1 MKTNRTILFAAAAL
15 FAVTAVSCNKEENGN
30 NGEETVYTLELADPL
45 DKEIIL
51 NDDQAEAFD
60 VELNTNIDAD
70 QLSVESKE
78 EQDWC
83 AASLATDGKSVK
95 VTPGSNFTENDL
107 TATFVISTTVEG
119 VTPVEFTVI
128 RRGTSTQYTVSIE
141 ADGLIKNEYMD
152 NGFDYSVDATSPEAL
167 TITVNTNAAM
177 WYFGDSN
184 NVTDDNYEPIEWYT
198 VDRRSGRNGET
209 ITVTFT
215 DNNTASIRNTMLYFD
230 VEPIEGMMPFT
241 ETYVQV
247 TVSQN
252 PAPATSVTVSDDNG
266 KLTTNHKLSL
276 GKDRNA
282 LTFTIDADGGTNTI
296 FVKPGTSESDPTFD
310 GENDWIFAGAAIWDP
325 TAYTLNVLEN
335 TTGAERS
342 VDIVITPAGGTDE
355 LFRFKV
361 TQAGA

>member
-128 RRGTSTQYTVSIE
+128 RRGTTTEYYVKIESEDFTPDEMYTTYETGGE
-141 ADGLIKNEYMD
+141 AQD
-152 NGFDYSVDATSPEAL
+152 
-167 TITVNTNAAM
+167 ITVTVLTNAAQ
-177 WYFGDSN
+177 WYLSDMYWG
-184 NVTDDNYEPIEWYT
+184 EEA
-198 VDRRSGRNGET
+198 DRWFSYDKVSGRNGET
-209 ITVTFT
+209 VTIHLNENKSSERNISFMFT
-215 DNNTASIRNTMLYFD
+215 YEEDGYMGPTLTIMQTAKGAS
-230 VEPIEGMMPFT
+230 
-241 ETYVQV
+241 
-247 TVSQN
+247 
-252 PAPATSVTVSDDNG
+252 SVTVSKDNQEITTDYPISISAGETVSTEHGTIMRVDYMEEFSYTSDGAIDFKYYEAGTDTDITEEWYETGWVWASPDMEDDS
-266 KLTTNHKLSL
+266 K
-276 GKDRNA
+276 
-282 LTFTIDADGGTNTI
+282 FTISCQQGN
-296 FVKPGTSESDPTFD
+296 S
-310 GENDWIFAGAAIWDP
+310 GAA
-325 TAYTLNVLEN
+325 
-335 TTGAERS
+335 RS
-342 VDIVITPAGGTDE
+342 VDIVIVPAGGTDE